1 MCRNF
6 SHNMPNSKLK
16 YSFFVSN
23 SYESNKKIEQQK
35 NVMLVLMLIINH
47 RRGMQK
53 AAFFSFLF
61 LD

>member
-1 MCRNF
+1 MVV
-6 SHNMPNSKLK
+6 LK
-16 YSFFVSN
+16 K
-23 SYESNKKIEQQK
+23 YESNKKIEQQK